1 MPGEIDI
8 TDGDLENS
16 MNAEPEQSFDENIY
30 PVESQIIIPKQE
42 PVDMEVH
49 HHPDLHH
56 RPKPWKE
63 YLLEGLMI
71 FIAVTLGFFAE
82 SYREYLSDRSK
93 EKEYIF
99 NIKKDLTAD
108 TIKLNIWI
116 PALRRRVDDFDSL
129 IAILE
134 KPQNTNKGSDM
145 YFFARLA
152 SRARTFEAS
161 NNTILELKSS
171 GTFRII
177 TKEKV
182 RHGLMDFETL
192 INNYLNVNSIETNE
206 SSLTYPLIGKL
217 FDASVFDNMLITKTS
232 VEPDQFDFASG
243 SRHNIQKPQGN
254 PQLRHPDEDTINMLI
269 YYLHQRKS
277 SFFSEMRLLEEQKKV
292 GISLIQLLNEEYH
305 LNQTAR

>member
-1 MPGEIDI
+1 MADNPV
-8 TDGDLENS
+8 
-16 MNAEPEQSFDENIY
+16 DENLDI
-30 PVESQIIIPKQE
+30 PANTHSQDPQEEIIPINNAGTITPKKE
-42 PVDMEVH
+42 TENMEVH

-56 RPKPWKE
+56 QPKPWKE

-82 SYREYLSDRSK
+82 SYREYLSERSK

-99 NIKKDLTAD
+99 NIKGDLIAD

-116 PALRRRVDDFDSL
+116 PALKRRIEDFDSL

-134 KPQNTNKGSDM
+134 KPQSTSKGSDM

-171 GTFRII
+171 GTFRTI

-182 RHGLMDFETL
+182 RNGLTDFETL
-192 INNYLNVNSIETNE
+192 INNYLNVNKIETNE

-217 FDASVFDNMLITKTS
+217 FDASVFDKMLITKNN
-232 VEPDQFDFASG
+232 VEPNQFDFASG
-243 SRHNIQKPQGN
+243 SRNNIQKPPGN
-254 PQLRHPDEDTINMLI
+254 PQLRFLDEDTINTLI

-277 SFFSEMRLLEEQKKV
+277 SFLSEVRLLEEQKKV
-292 GISLIQLLNEEYH
+292 GLSLLHLINVEYNLN
-305 LNQTAR
+305 

>member
-1 MPGEIDI
+1 MDEIDNNDSQDSKADPIKRSEEISNSPQKPI
-8 TDGDLENS
+8 TKPISINRQKS
-16 MNAEPEQSFDENIY
+16 TEQ
-30 PVESQIIIPKQE
+30 
-42 PVDMEVH
+42 MEVH

-56 RPKPWKE
+56 QPKPWKE

-99 NIKKDLTAD
+99 NIKGDLTAN

-116 PALRRRVDDFDSL
+116 PALKRRIEDFDSL

-182 RHGLMDFETL
+182 RNGLLDFETL
-192 INNYLNVNSIETNE
+192 INNYLNVNTIETNE

-217 FDASVFDNMLITKTS
+217 FDATVFDKMLITKTN
-232 VEPDQFDFASG
+232 VEPNQFDFASG
-243 SRHNIQKPQGN
+243 SRHNIQRPPGN
-254 PQLRHPDEDTINMLI
+254 PQLRYPDEDTINTLI

-292 GISLIQLLNEEYH
+292 GVSLIQLLNEEYH
-305 LNQTAR
+305 LN